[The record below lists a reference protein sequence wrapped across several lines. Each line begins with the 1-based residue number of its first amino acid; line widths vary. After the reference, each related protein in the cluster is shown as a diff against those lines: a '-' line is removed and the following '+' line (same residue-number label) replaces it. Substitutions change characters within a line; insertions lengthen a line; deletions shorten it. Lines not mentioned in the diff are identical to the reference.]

1 MHFVTE
7 LQTQLSAQAQEC
19 LAAVQQ
25 RLVAEARL
33 KKVIQSRDNL
43 AAELAE
49 LRSGAATRPEDPA
62 ATVAEL
68 EQRLAEAEAL
78 LAAERRAREEDRHRH
93 ETHGQETGQTQQQV
107 ENTLR
112 FITELQTRLRAETQ
126 ERLEAEDKRLIA
138 EDKRG
143 EPWCRALG
151 PGDRGRFQR
160 ISNVAEN
167 SRAERIAPHKGRP
180 FMSRTRRLGVR
191 QVMLR
196 VQDRAGSGV
205 CRLQTFL

>member
-143 EPWCRALG
+143 GAVVPSPWT
-151 PGDRGRFQR
+151 
-160 ISNVAEN
+160 
-167 SRAERIAPHKGRP
+167 GRP
-180 FMSRTRRLGVR
+180 GTIPAHFKRRRKFQGGAYRSAQGTAVHVADTSTRRA
-191 QVMLR
+191 
-196 VQDRAGSGV
+196 AGYAASPGSRRER
-205 CRLQTFL
+205 CL